1 MKINPS
7 FLPSSPRRVV
17 ASALALLALLAL
29 ATPSAEAGASGRRAL
44 REYGY
49 TGSYTGIVR
58 GIESFRTLSTSPFT
72 TLPVSRLGTEKM
84 PQPERQRIASPF
96 GAGNTYLLYVKINAN
111 KRRATLRGLYYGE
124 AFNPALGLTTV
135 RTGSKKLDVRRNSHS
150 GAVTS
155 MSLDDRMS
163 EFAAATGALH
173 AQWAL
178 KGALDK

>member
-7 FLPSSPRRVV
+7 SLPFSPRCVA
-17 ASALALLALLAL
+17 ASALVLLAL
-29 ATPSAEAGASGRRAL
+29 ATLPAEAGTSSRRAL

-49 TGSYTGIVR
+49 TGSFTGIVR
-58 GIESFRTLSTSPFT
+58 GSESFRTLSTSPFT
-72 TLPVSRLGTEKM
+72 TMQVSRLDTEKM

-135 RTGSKKLDVRRNSHS
+135 RTGSKKLNVRRNSRS
-150 GAVTS
+150 GTVTS

-163 EFAAATGALH
+163 EFAASTGALH
-173 AQWAL
+173 AKWAL
-178 KGALDK
+178 TGTLDK